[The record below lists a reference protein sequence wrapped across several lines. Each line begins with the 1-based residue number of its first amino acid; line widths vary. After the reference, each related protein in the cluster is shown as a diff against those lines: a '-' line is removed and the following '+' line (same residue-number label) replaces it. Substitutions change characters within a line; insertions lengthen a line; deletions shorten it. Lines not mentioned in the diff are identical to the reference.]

1 MLLDAGFIAFYGK
14 PVEEFV
20 ADKEAAA
27 KAAAKAATEE
37 GRQNMIYMLLKA
49 GTTSDKIAEMS
60 GLKLSYV
67 QKIAKKY
74 ATGEGVFKPYED

>member
-20 ADKEAAA
+20 ADKEAEA
-27 KAAAKAATEE
+27 KAERKAATEE
-37 GRQNMIYMLLKA
+37 GRQNMIYVMLKL
-49 GTTSDKIAEMS
+49 GTPPEKIAEAS

-74 ATGEGVFKPYED
+74 ATGEGVFKPYSD